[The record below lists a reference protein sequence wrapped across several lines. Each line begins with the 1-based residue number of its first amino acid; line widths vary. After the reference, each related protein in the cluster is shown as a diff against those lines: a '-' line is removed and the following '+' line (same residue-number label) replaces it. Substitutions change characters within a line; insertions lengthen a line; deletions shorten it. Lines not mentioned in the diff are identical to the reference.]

1 MFNDTGN
8 GYIEIQG
15 LKCYYP
21 SSPPDE
27 EIDGFYL
34 SKAEQKFKRTPL
46 PTEWFDWRVDEAK
59 YQKTEPDYCH
69 SDIEKFKLQEWT
81 RRIKGYWFY
90 NNGVK
95 TYLTGLHYMY
105 CNWWKI
111 DIGYPSYRDSDLKYF
126 YFLQYCIE
134 DPNCLGM
141 IDIARRRSGKTY
153 KAGLFLYEF
162 IARAKNSHGG
172 IQSKT
177 DKDAKQVFAKGVVSP
192 FKHLPDF
199 FRPNFDTSGGN
210 TPKSELRFFNAS
222 KRGKSALE
230 FDDDELESYI
240 DYAASG
246 EFAYDGS
253 KLQRYVGDESG
264 KCYLFD
270 TQILMFD
277 GSIKPIQYI
286 QDGDVIMGDDSS
298 PREVYDKRSGIAEMY
313 EIIPN
318 KGESIIVTANHTLT
332 LSVSDRFYM
341 NNIKYVAGNIIEM
354 TPMEFLEL
362 PFSIQKKVTIYR
374 KEWELPKKEHLVPS
388 YILGLW
394 LGDGSHSSIEITKP
408 TQEIINAW
416 CNFGESENLKIVK
429 HGDCT
434 YRLSSNKKYGKGYG
448 NHKNHILNEFNR
460 LGIINNKHIPNEYL
474 YDSKQNRLEL
484 LAGLL
489 DTDGYLD
496 TRENKSSFE
505 IIQKSKKISDGI
517 IYLCNSLGFRITV
530 KEKIATMKREDGSIY
545 KCLVYRMC
553 IYGDIDTIPTKIP
566 YKKATISRTKNRRN
580 PQKTG
585 FKIKPYGVAEFHGFS
600 VKGVN
605 RLFLL
610 GNGIV
615 AHNCLL
621 VDVDKRH
628 QVTKFC
634 SMEGSDI
641 IGKMLYTTTVEE
653 MENGGAEFKALWDK
667 SDQSKKNDNGRTI
680 TGLYRF
686 ITLSQDSMYFDDY
699 GNADVDK
706 ANKWIESEIK
716 GMGSD
721 KNEIASFKRKYPR
734 DVKEAF
740 YIDAKDCVF
749 SSAILNERLT
759 YLETRHT
766 TTPGDF
772 EWKNGV
778 VDSEVIWVPDE
789 NSKKWQVC
797 SLPNFEEQNCISTKY
812 DITYGRNLFVPM
824 NDHRFRIAIDP
835 IDHAQSTKTSK
846 GGSAAAIY
854 VFRQFD
860 PTIDDPNAVDHE
872 GKPLMIEDGFGNI
885 KSSWRTY
892 NFWAQYIYRPEEPQ
906 EFYEDVIKVMRFFG
920 CKVLIE
926 TQKPGL
932 INHLKSRGYSG
943 FLMSRPE
950 ETYTESNGK
959 WGVDQNKEGIPA
971 SKIMISHYTG
981 LMKSFIVFHGHR
993 INFKELIVQS
1003 LGFTPDKPTEF
1014 DAVVAAGNCLIA
1026 SDAKVVA
1033 PKYEVKVEN
1042 YFKRYKNGK
1051 RM

>member
-21 SSPPDE
+21 SSPPNE

-34 SKAEQKFKRTPL
+34 SKEEQKFKRTPL

-153 KAGLFLYEF
+153 KAGLFLFEY
-162 IARAKNSHGG
+162 ISRAKNSHGG

-210 TPKSELRFFNAS
+210 TPKTELRFFNAS
-222 KRGKSALE
+222 KRGKSALQ
-230 FDDDELESYI
+230 FDEDELESYI
-240 DYAASG
+240 DFASSG

-253 KLQRYVGDESG
+253 KLQRYVGDEAG
-264 KCYLFD
+264 K
-270 TQILMFD
+270 
-277 GSIKPIQYI
+277 
-286 QDGDVIMGDDSS
+286 
-298 PREVYDKRSGIAEMY
+298 
-313 EIIPN
+313 
-318 KGESIIVTANHTLT
+318 T
-332 LSVSDRFYM
+332 LS
-341 NNIKYVAGNIIEM
+341 
-354 TPMEFLEL
+354 
-362 PFSIQKKVTIYR
+362 
-374 KEWELPKKEHLVPS
+374 
-388 YILGLW
+388 
-394 LGDGSHSSIEITKP
+394 
-408 TQEIINAW
+408 
-416 CNFGESENLKIVK
+416 CN
-429 HGDCT
+429 
-434 YRLSSNKKYGKGYG
+434 
-448 NHKNHILNEFNR
+448 
-460 LGIINNKHIPNEYL
+460 
-474 YDSKQNRLEL
+474 
-484 LAGLL
+484 
-489 DTDGYLD
+489 
-496 TRENKSSFE
+496 
-505 IIQKSKKISDGI
+505 
-517 IYLCNSLGFRITV
+517 
-530 KEKIATMKREDGSIY
+530 
-545 KCLVYRMC
+545 
-553 IYGDIDTIPTKIP
+553 
-566 YKKATISRTKNRRN
+566 
-580 PQKTG
+580 
-585 FKIKPYGVAEFHGFS
+585 
-600 VKGVN
+600 
-605 RLFLL
+605 
-610 GNGIV
+610 
-615 AHNCLL
+615 
-621 VDVDKRH
+621 VDERH

-634 SMEGSDI
+634 AMEGSDI
-641 IGKMLYTTTVEE
+641 IGKMLITSTVEE
-653 MENGGAEFKALWDK
+653 MENGGSAFKSMWDK
-667 SDQSKKNDNGRTI
+667 SDQLKVNDNGRTVS
-680 TGLYRF
+680 GLYRF
-686 ITLSQDSMYFDDY
+686 ITLSQDSMYFDEY
-699 GNADVDK
+699 GNAQVDK
-706 ANKWIESEIK
+706 ANKWIDAEIK

-721 KNEIASFKRKYPR
+721 KSEIASFKRKYPR

-759 YLETRHT
+759 YLETRNT

-812 DITYGRNLFVPM
+812 DITYGRNLFIPM
-824 NDHRFRIAIDP
+824 NDHKFRIAIDP

-860 PTIDDPNAVDHE
+860 PTIDNHNSVDHE
-872 GKPLMIEDGFGNI
+872 GKPLVIEDGFGNI
-885 KSSWRTY
+885 KSSWKTY